1 MDRTALYSGLLDS
14 YKQEIDSEE
23 VGNYTSLKY
32 KLMHIDS
39 MLQLVNDIIISDRDL
54 DPRYW
59 AGLEQ
64 RSRKLR
70 DIITGKLEDLEN

>member
-1 MDRTALYSGLLDS
+1 MDRTALYNGLLDS
-14 YKQEIDSEE
+14 YAQEIASDE
-23 VGNYTSLKY
+23 VGNYTRIKY

-70 DIITGKLEDLEN
+70 DTITGRLEDLEN